1 MRYAFRLLA
10 LAGTTVCGVFSL
22 LLLVVIPY
30 QYIQTYKLV
39 QSFPTNR
46 LGNNIGFHRFPIYRV
61 PSDIKHLAP
70 FIVGLYALGL
80 SISDWHAPAKMHQ
93 QYRKAWARTVRASS
107 LHTPLPASTLE
118 IRREIE
124 F

>member
-70 FIVGLYALGL
+70 FIVGFVCFGTLYFRLARPRKN
-80 SISDWHAPAKMHQ
+80 APTIQKS
-93 QYRKAWARTVRASS
+93 VG
-107 LHTPLPASTLE
+107 
-118 IRREIE
+118 
-124 F
+124 